1 VKILFDLTAAQPTL
15 DAKNHGAGEYAK
27 TIFSSL
33 LNKSSTIQLEGV
45 FYKNR
50 KLAQDILELC
60 KEKDIKLIGIETVE
74 DLKGLIDGG
83 GYDKF
88 YSALPYKYFDIS
100 SVKTKFIYTLH
111 GLRTYEVYSDKY
123 EKIFATTYKKK
134 YQLLKKRLFETSKA
148 TYDKFYQLISNS
160 SDIYYIVTSKHT
172 LYSYINTYPFFAKK
186 QYTLLYSP
194 AKKKDIN
201 LENFDSNQILNKYRV
216 KSKEFFLII
225 NANRWIKN
233 SYRALLAIDKVYS
246 NFPDVDIKTL
256 ILGISDSSI
265 LSKIKNKNKFILFDY
280 VDAVDLEVLYKEAY
294 SFIYP
299 SLNEGFGYPPLE
311 AMKYGTP
318 VLASGGSA
326 IPEVC
331 GDAVIYFNP
340 FIINEISIRITQIL
354 FDQDIRE
361 ELMIKGIK
369 RSNYISDLQDKML
382 EDLVDIIIND

>member
-1 VKILFDLTAAQPTL
+1 
-15 DAKNHGAGEYAK
+15 
-27 TIFSSL
+27 
-33 LNKSSTIQLEGV
+33 
-45 FYKNR
+45 
-50 KLAQDILELC
+50 
-60 KEKDIKLIGIETVE
+60 
-74 DLKGLIDGG
+74 
-83 GYDKF
+83 
-88 YSALPYKYFDIS
+88 
-100 SVKTKFIYTLH
+100 
-111 GLRTYEVYSDKY
+111 
-123 EKIFATTYKKK
+123 
-134 YQLLKKRLFETSKA
+134 
-148 TYDKFYQLISNS
+148 
-160 SDIYYIVTSKHT
+160 
-172 LYSYINTYPFFAKK
+172 
-186 QYTLLYSP
+186 LYSP